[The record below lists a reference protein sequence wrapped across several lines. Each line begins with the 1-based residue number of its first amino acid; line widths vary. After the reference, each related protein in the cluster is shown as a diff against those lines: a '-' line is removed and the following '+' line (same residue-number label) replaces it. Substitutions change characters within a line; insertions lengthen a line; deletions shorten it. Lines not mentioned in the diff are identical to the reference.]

1 MTWLKLNFIN
11 YDVNT
16 INSTGFYISYK
27 DKCIKDLDHNL
38 MINVPFL
45 IDGNYDLYKVELELK
60 KSNLIIF
67 IYCNFMKLNKL
78 IENNENIPKRNE
90 LFEIL
95 KNNIENFKYNE
106 NIFNYQLKKIFH
118 ENYCSNLEKFK
129 NNLYNKTIIKTVND
143 NELEIDKLH
152 INLDKQ
158 ELIINK
164 DKELSIC
171 SSYIIFDINNNY
183 NLLYNLIEYFCKCK
197 ILLVINDEKIK
208 NLVFNRDSLYIN
220 LKNFKKILLKDII
233 NSKFIIIDTN
243 LIKNRNY
250 FKNYTKYHSSVEYK
264 KGYLNYLT
272 HINNIILSNK
282 LENIYFYNVELIKFD
297 NIIFLDIL
305 NSDILSNSNFKFLT
319 NIIKSNNKIFLQ
331 TKWNFNFNYSY
342 YIKHKSI
349 LFCEVNYLNDIAYNK
364 NFINNN
370 IYFYLEGENINQIYN
385 SKIIRIKIDK
395 SNVEL
400 IDNSLKL
407 YIDIYLYEKILNK
420 KNINYEICINNDV
433 SKNKC
438 PITYENLSSNIRVK
452 CECNHEFLLYGFI
465 NHLNYSSKCPICTNN
480 LIDTNIVLF
489 ISKKNIINLICN
501 KNLYKAI
508 EVGKDY
514 FNYILINNK
523 VDCEILNERIDKLN
537 YLTKK
542 KINIKYT
549 ILENLDKICMNNSYK
564 YININII
571 DILDT
576 FDKYRTLKCVNNL
589 LNLDNFVINII
600 KYK

>member
-11 YDVNT
+11 YDINT
-16 INSTGFYISYK
+16 INSRGFYISYQ
-27 DKCIKDLDHNL
+27 DKCIKDLNHNL
-38 MINVPFL
+38 VINVPFL
-45 IDGNYDLYKVELELK
+45 INGNYDLYKVELELK
-60 KSNLIIF
+60 KSNLLIF

-78 IENNENIPKRNE
+78 IENNESIPKRNE

-106 NIFNYQLKKIFH
+106 DIFNYQLKKIFH
-118 ENYCSNLEKFK
+118 ENYCNTLDKFI
-129 NNLYNKTIIKTVND
+129 NNLYKKTIVKTVND
-143 NELEIDKLH
+143 NELEIDNLY

-164 DKELSIC
+164 DKDLSIC

-183 NLLYNLIEYFCKCK
+183 NLLHNLIKYFSNSKV
-197 ILLVINDEKIK
+197 LLIINDEKIK
-208 NLVFNRDSLYIN
+208 NLSFNKDSIYIN
-220 LKNFKKILLKDII
+220 LKNYKKIMLKEIVS
-233 NSKFIIIDTN
+233 SKFVIIDTN

-250 FKNYTKYHSSVEYK
+250 FNNYTKYHSSLDHK
-264 KGYLNYLT
+264 KGYLNYQK
-272 HINNIILSNK
+272 HINNIILLDK

-297 NIIFLDIL
+297 NIIFLDNL
-305 NSDILSNSNFKFLT
+305 NSDIVSNSNFKFLT
-319 NIIKSNNKIFLQ
+319 NIIKFNNKIFLQ

-342 YIKHKSI
+342 YIQNKSI
-349 LFCEVNYLNDIAYNK
+349 LFCEVKYLNDIAYNK
-364 NFINNN
+364 NFIKNN
-370 IYFYLEGENINQIYN
+370 IYFYLEGDNINQIYN
-385 SKIIRIKIDK
+385 SKIIRINK
-395 SNVEL
+395 SNIEL

-407 YIDIYLYEKILNK
+407 YEDIYLFEKILKK
-420 KNINYEICINNDV
+420 KNINYEICINNEI
-433 SKNKC
+433 SKNNC

-489 ISKKNIINLICN
+489 ISKKNIINLVCN

-508 EVGKDY
+508 NEDKNF
-514 FNYILINNK
+514 FNYILIDNRI
-523 VDCEILNERIDKLN
+523 DCELLNERIDKFN

-542 KINIKYT
+542 KINIKYI
-549 ILENLDKICMNNSYK
+549 ILENLDKISMNNSFK
-564 YININII
+564 CININII

-576 FDKYRTLKCVNNL
+576 FHKYRTLKCVNNI
-589 LNLDNFVINII
+589 LNLDNFAINII

>member
-11 YDVNT
+11 YDINT
-16 INSTGFYISYK
+16 INSRGFYISYQ
-27 DKCIKDLDHNL
+27 DKCIKDLNHNL
-38 MINVPFL
+38 VINVPFL
-45 IDGNYDLYKVELELK
+45 INGNYDLYKVELELK
-60 KSNLIIF
+60 KSNLLIF

-78 IENNENIPKRNE
+78 IENNESIPKRNE

-106 NIFNYQLKKIFH
+106 DIFNYQLKKIFH
-118 ENYCSNLEKFK
+118 ENYCNTLDKFI
-129 NNLYNKTIIKTVND
+129 NNLYKKTIVKTVND
-143 NELEIDKLH
+143 NELEIDNLY

-164 DKELSIC
+164 DKDLSIC

-183 NLLYNLIEYFCKCK
+183 NLLHNLIKYFSNSKV
-197 ILLVINDEKIK
+197 LLIINDEKIK
-208 NLVFNRDSLYIN
+208 NLSFNKDSIYIN
-220 LKNFKKILLKDII
+220 LKNYKKIMLKEIVD
-233 NSKFIIIDTN
+233 SKFVIIDTN

-250 FKNYTKYHSSVEYK
+250 FNNYTKYHSSLDHK
-264 KGYLNYLT
+264 KGYLNYQK
-272 HINNIILSNK
+272 HINNIILLDK

-297 NIIFLDIL
+297 NIIFLDNL
-305 NSDILSNSNFKFLT
+305 NSDIVSNSNFKFLT
-319 NIIKSNNKIFLQ
+319 NIIKFNNKIFLQ

-342 YIKHKSI
+342 YIQNKSI
-349 LFCEVNYLNDIAYNK
+349 LFCEVKYLNDIAYNK
-364 NFINNN
+364 NFIKNN
-370 IYFYLEGENINQIYN
+370 IYFYLEGDNINQIYN
-385 SKIIRIKIDK
+385 SKIIRINK
-395 SNVEL
+395 SNIEL

-407 YIDIYLYEKILNK
+407 YEDIYLFEKILKK
-420 KNINYEICINNDV
+420 KNINYEICINNEI
-433 SKNKC
+433 SRNNC

-508 EVGKDY
+508 NEDKNF
-514 FNYILINNK
+514 FNYILIDNRI
-523 VDCEILNERIDKLN
+523 DCELLNERIDKFN

-542 KINIKYT
+542 KINIKYI
-549 ILENLDKICMNNSYK
+549 ILENLDKISMNNSFK

-576 FDKYRTLKCVNNL
+576 FHKYRTLKCVNNI
-589 LNLDNFVINII
+589 LNLDNFAINII